1 VVTELAEA
9 GVPVTVSCRV
19 LGVST
24 SGYYEWKQRGTSAR
38 AHADAELTTT
48 ITEIHTASR
57 GTYGA
62 PRVHAELRLG
72 LGIRTDRKRVARL
85 MHCAGLQGVFRRRRR
100 GCTVADPRADPH
112 PDLVNRRFA
121 ADVPD
126 RLWCMDLTQHRTGE
140 LGVLRGRARRVLP
153 PDRGLVDRRSP
164 ASRTGL

>member
-72 LGIRTDRKRVARL
+72 LGIRT
-85 MHCAGLQGVFRRRRR
+85 G
-100 GCTVADPRADPH
+100 ADHA
-112 PDLVNRRFA
+112 
-121 ADVPD
+121 PD
-126 RLWCMDLTQHRTGE
+126 RLDDL
-140 LGVLRGRARRVLP
+140 AR
-153 PDRGLVDRRSP
+153 
-164 ASRTGL
+164 ASRHSSRRTERSKR